1 MKKFIAFL
9 ISFVL
14 LAALTGCSAAS
25 VTNASVDENG
35 HLILSLSDGKTIDA
49 GLIKGDKGDQ
59 GEMGIQGEKGEK
71 GEKGDQGPQGVPGEK
86 GADGERGPKGD
97 RGEAGPQGAAG
108 PAGAPGRDGTAASSA
123 EKNLANIPLGTD
135 FGCYPNKEF
144 DWVVS
149 DTSCPLYNETIH
161 ISSISAILMQKNSLD
176 DSSKDFSIRYGKRGE
191 FAPYII
197 QVTISGYTDISNS
210 GKDFSVILRDVGTE
224 TYYFYDTAI
233 QSDGSFSVSYDQNWS
248 FVPTLHFLSIESAS

>member
-49 GLIKGDKGDQ
+49 GLVKGDKGDQ

-71 GEKGDQGPQGVPGEK
+71 GEKGDQGPQGIPGEK

-97 RGEAGPQGAAG
+97 RGEAGAQGAPG
-108 PAGAPGRDGTAASSA
+108 PAGAPGKDGATISSTS
-123 EKNLANIPLGTD
+123 KSLSDIPLGTD

-161 ISSISAILMQKNSLD
+161 ISSISAILTQKNSFD
-176 DSSKDFSIRYGKRGE
+176 DSSKDFSIRYGRHGE

-197 QVTISGYTDISNS
+197 QVTINGYTDASNANKGFS
-210 GKDFSVILRDVGTE
+210 ILLKDTATE
-224 TYYFYDTAI
+224 SYYFYEPTVK
-233 QSDGSFSVSYDQNWS
+233 SDGTFSVCHDQNWS
-248 FVPTLHFLSIESAS
+248 SVPSLQFSSIE

>member
-49 GLIKGDKGDQ
+49 GLVKGDQ

-71 GEKGDQGPQGVPGEK
+71 GEKGDQGPQGIPGEK

-97 RGEAGPQGAAG
+97 RGEAGAQGAPG
-108 PAGAPGRDGTAASSA
+108 PAGAPGKDGTTISSTS
-123 EKNLANIPLGTD
+123 KSLSDIPLGTD

-149 DTSCPLYNETIH
+149 DESCPLYNETVH
-161 ISSISAILMQKNSLD
+161 ISSISAILTNKNSFD
-176 DSSKDFSIRYGKRGE
+176 ESSKDSSLRHNDE

-197 QVTISGYTDISNS
+197 RVTINGYTDASNANKGFS
-210 GKDFSVILRDVGTE
+210 ILLKDTATEFYYSYEPTIKSDGTFSVCH
-224 TYYFYDTAI
+224 
-233 QSDGSFSVSYDQNWS
+233 DQNWS
-248 FVPTLHFLSIESAS
+248 SIPSLQFSSIRRYS

>member
-25 VTNASVDENG
+25 ITNASVDENG

-49 GLIKGDKGDQ
+49 GLVKGDKGDQ

-71 GEKGDQGPQGVPGEK
+71 GEKGDQGPQGMPGEK
-86 GADGERGPKGD
+86 GADGKRGPKGD
-97 RGEAGPQGAAG
+97 KGEAGPQGAAG
-108 PAGAPGRDGTAASSA
+108 PAGAPGRDGITASSA

-161 ISSISAILMQKNSLD
+161 ISSISAILTQKNSFD
-176 DSSKDFSIRYGKRGE
+176 DSSKDFSIRYGRHGE

-197 QVTISGYTDISNS
+197 QVTINGYTDASNANKGFS
-210 GKDFSVILRDVGTE
+210 ILLKDTATE
-224 TYYFYDTAI
+224 SYYFYEPTVK
-233 QSDGSFSVSYDQNWS
+233 SDGTFSVCHDQNWS
-248 FVPTLHFLSIESAS
+248 SVPSLQFSSIE

>member
-49 GLIKGDKGDQ
+49 GLVKGDKGDQ
-59 GEMGIQGEKGEK
+59 GEMGIHGEKGEK
-71 GEKGDQGPQGVPGEK
+71 GEKGDQGPQGIPGEK

-97 RGEAGPQGAAG
+97 KGETGAQGAPG
-108 PAGAPGRDGTAASSA
+108 PAGAPGKDGTSISA
-123 EKNLANIPLGTD
+123 TSKSLSDIPLGTD

-144 DWVVS
+144 DWIVS
-149 DTSCPLYNETIH
+149 VESCPLYNETVH
-161 ISSISAILMQKNSLD
+161 ISSISAILTNKNSFD
-176 DSSKDFSIRYGKRGE
+176 DSSKDFSIRYGRHGE

-197 QVTISGYTDISNS
+197 QVTINGYTDASNANKGFS
-210 GKDFSVILRDVGTE
+210 ILLKDTATE
-224 TYYFYDTAI
+224 SYYFYEPTVK
-233 QSDGSFSVSYDQNWS
+233 SDGTFSVCHDQNWS
-248 FVPTLHFLSIESAS
+248 SVPSLQFSSIE

>member
-49 GLIKGDKGDQ
+49 GLVKGDKGDQ

-71 GEKGDQGPQGVPGEK
+71 GEKGDQGSQGIPGEK

-97 RGEAGPQGAAG
+97 RGEAGAQGAPG
-108 PAGAPGRDGTAASSA
+108 PAGAPGKDGTTISSTS
-123 EKNLANIPLGTD
+123 KSLSDIPLGTD

-149 DTSCPLYNETIH
+149 DESCPLYNETIH
-161 ISSISAILMQKNSLD
+161 ISSISAILIKKNSFD
-176 DSSKDFSIRYGKRGE
+176 DSSKDFSLRHNDD

-197 QVTISGYTDISNS
+197 QVTINGYADASSS
-210 GKDFSVILRDVGTE
+210 GKYLSVILKDVGTE
-224 TYYFYDTAI
+224 SYYFYDTTI
-233 QSDGSFSVSYDQNWS
+233 QSDGTFSVSYDQNWS
-248 FVPTLHFLSIESAS
+248 FVPTLQFSSIEHCS

>member
-123 EKNLANIPLGTD
+123 EKKPCKYT
-135 FGCYPNKEF
+135 FG
-144 DWVVS
+144 
-149 DTSCPLYNETIH
+149 
-161 ISSISAILMQKNSLD
+161 
-176 DSSKDFSIRYGKRGE
+176 
-191 FAPYII
+191 
-197 QVTISGYTDISNS
+197 
-210 GKDFSVILRDVGTE
+210 
-224 TYYFYDTAI
+224 
-233 QSDGSFSVSYDQNWS
+233 DGFRLL
-248 FVPTLHFLSIESAS
+248 P

>member
-49 GLIKGDKGDQ
+49 GLVKGDKGDQ

-71 GEKGDQGPQGVPGEK
+71 GEKGDQGPQGIPGEK

-97 RGEAGPQGAAG
+97 RGEAGAQGAPG
-108 PAGAPGRDGTAASSA
+108 PAGAPGKDGATISSTS
-123 EKNLANIPLGTD
+123 KSLSDIPLGTD

-149 DTSCPLYNETIH
+149 DEYCKLYNETIH
-161 ISSISAILMQKNSLD
+161 ISSISAILTQKNSFD
-176 DSSKDFSIRYGKRGE
+176 DSSKDFSIRYYDE

-197 QVTISGYTDISNS
+197 QVTINGYADVSNANK
-210 GKDFSVILRDVGTE
+210 GFAIILRDTA
-224 TYYFYDTAI
+224 TNSYFNYFTVI
-233 QSDGSFSVSYDQNWS
+233 QSDGTFSVCCDQNWS
-248 FVPTLHFLSIESAS
+248 FVPTLRFSTIERTIN

>member
-1 MKKFIAFL
+1 MKKFAFL
-9 ISFVL
+9 FVSL
-14 LAALTGCSAAS
+14 VLSVMLIGCSSASIESAS
-25 VTNASVDENG
+25 VNENG
-35 HLILSLSDGKTIDA
+35 HLILFMSDGKSIDA
-49 GLIKGDKGDQ
+49 GVVKGDKGDQ
-59 GEMGIQGEKGEK
+59 GEAGPQGEKGDK
-71 GEKGDQGPQGVPGEK
+71 GDTGDQGPQGMPGEK
-86 GADGERGPKGD
+86 GADGKRGPKGD
-97 RGEAGPQGAAG
+97 KGEAGPQGAAG
-108 PAGAPGRDGTAASSA
+108 PAGAPGRDGITASSA

-144 DWVVS
+144 DWIVS
-149 DTSCPLYNETIH
+149 VESCPLYNETVH
-161 ISSISAILMQKNSLD
+161 ISSISAILTNKNSFD
-176 DSSKDFSIRYGKRGE
+176 ESSKDSSLRHNDE

-248 FVPTLHFLSIESAS
+248 FVPTLQFLSIESAS

>member
-97 RGEAGPQGAAG
+97 RGSRTPRCSRACRGSGQGWNSRFISRKKPCKYTFG
-108 PAGAPGRDGTAASSA
+108 DGFR
-123 EKNLANIPLGTD
+123 LLP
-135 FGCYPNKEF
+135 
-144 DWVVS
+144 
-149 DTSCPLYNETIH
+149 
-161 ISSISAILMQKNSLD
+161 
-176 DSSKDFSIRYGKRGE
+176 
-191 FAPYII
+191 
-197 QVTISGYTDISNS
+197 
-210 GKDFSVILRDVGTE
+210 
-224 TYYFYDTAI
+224 
-233 QSDGSFSVSYDQNWS
+233 
-248 FVPTLHFLSIESAS
+248 

>member
-35 HLILSLSDGKTIDA
+35 HLILSLSDGKPIDA
-49 GLIKGDKGDQ
+49 GLVKGDKGDQ

-71 GEKGDQGPQGVPGEK
+71 GEKGDQGPQGIPGEK

-97 RGEAGPQGAAG
+97 RGEAGAQGAPG
-108 PAGAPGRDGTAASSA
+108 PAGAPGKDGTTISSTS
-123 EKNLANIPLGTD
+123 KSLSDIPLGTD

-144 DWVVS
+144 DWIVS
-149 DTSCPLYNETIH
+149 VESCPLYNETVH
-161 ISSISAILMQKNSLD
+161 ISSISAILTNKNSFD
-176 DSSKDFSIRYGKRGE
+176 ESSKDSSLRHNDE

-197 QVTISGYTDISNS
+197 QVTINGYADASNANK
-210 GKDFSVILRDVGTE
+210 GFEIILRDISTNS
-224 TYYFYDTAI
+224 YYNYFATI
-233 QSDGSFSVSYDQNWS
+233 QSDGTFSVCYNQNWS
-248 FVPTLHFLSIESAS
+248 FVPNLQFSTIERPIN

>member
-49 GLIKGDKGDQ
+49 GLVKGDQ

-71 GEKGDQGPQGVPGEK
+71 GEKGDQGPQGIPGEK

-97 RGEAGPQGAAG
+97 RGEAGAQGAPG
-108 PAGAPGRDGTAASSA
+108 PAGAPGKDGTTISSTS
-123 EKNLANIPLGTD
+123 KSLSDIPLGTD

-149 DTSCPLYNETIH
+149 DEYCKLYNETIH
-161 ISSISAILMQKNSLD
+161 ISFISAILIRKKSFD

-248 FVPTLHFLSIESAS
+248 FVPTLQFLSIESAS